1 MLTDYAAKKKKGS
14 GFSQTNRFRP
24 DDKLPDIVTVVNM
37 PAVEQ
42 SKPKTPFT
50 HASSVT
56 NKQAWY
62 EKHEVSCGQRED
74 MRGERCEATQEKRR
88 QEQKTRGKH
97 LNSIHITTNYHN
109 LLI

>member
-1 MLTDYAAKKKKGS
+1 MLTDYAAKKSS
-14 GFSQTNRFRP
+14 GLSQTNRFRQ
-24 DDKLPDIVTVVNM
+24 DNKLLDIVTVINM
-37 PAVEQ
+37 SAVEQ

-62 EKHEVSCGQRED
+62 KKHEVSCGQRED

-88 QEQKTRGKH
+88 QEQMREDERKTFKQY
-97 LNSIHITTNYHN
+97 SYYY
-109 LLI
+109 